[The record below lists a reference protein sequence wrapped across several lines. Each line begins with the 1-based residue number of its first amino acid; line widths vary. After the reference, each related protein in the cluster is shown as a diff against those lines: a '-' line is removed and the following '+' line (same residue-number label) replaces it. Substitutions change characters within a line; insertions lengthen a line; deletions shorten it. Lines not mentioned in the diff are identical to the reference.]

1 MPHRSRFRTPP
12 FQPYSI
18 LFMVGAADVIELVG
32 IVLIVEL
39 ARYGDNWRRPQSST
53 GFLAIGAEQGEQG

>member
-1 MPHRSRFRTPP
+1 
-12 FQPYSI
+12 
-18 LFMVGAADVIELVG
+18 MVGAADVIELVG